1 MAANEWLTV
10 SSEPLKMAGW
20 LEMNLQMEKTK
31 ILYVEDEPY
40 LGKIVKESLES
51 RGFEVR
57 MEADGL
63 AALPAYRAFQP
74 HICVLDVMLPKKDG
88 FSIGQD
94 IRALDAHIPIIYLTA
109 KNQTED
115 VLKGFRSGGNDYLRK
130 PFSLEE
136 LIARIHNLLQLA
148 QGQPRTSSTAS
159 PDEFPIGRYTFNLIR
174 YELRLG
180 DQVQKLSHREA
191 ELLRILAEHC
201 NQTVQRRD
209 ILKRVWGDDSFFN
222 SRNLDVYIKKLRDY
236 LREDDS
242 VEIITLKGVGYHFSV
257 SR

>member
-1 MAANEWLTV
+1 
-10 SSEPLKMAGW
+10 
-20 LEMNLQMEKTK
+20 MEKIK

-57 MEADGL
+57 MESDGL
-63 AALPAYRAFQP
+63 AALPAFRAFGP
-74 HICVLDVMLPKKDG
+74 HLCVLDVMLPKKDG

-94 IRALDAHIPIIYLTA
+94 IRALNNAIPIIYLTA
-109 KNQTED
+109 KTQTED
-115 VLKGFRSGGNDYLRK
+115 VLAGFRAGGNDYIRK

-136 LIARIHNLLQLA
+136 LIARIHNLLQIA
-148 QGQPRTSSTAS
+148 QGPTPAS
-159 PDEFPIGRYTFNLIR
+159 PASAGADERAIGRYTFNLMR

-180 DQVQKLSHREA
+180 DKVQKLSHREA
-191 ELLRILAEHC
+191 ELLRILAEHR

-209 ILKRVWGDDSFFN
+209 ILQRIWGDDSFFN

-257 SR
+257 AQ